1 MKPRRVMVKLS
12 GEALA
17 GAAGNG
23 LDGPTLTAL
32 ANDLAAAAREGVGV
46 AIVVG
51 GGNFFRG
58 VSGLAKGL
66 DRPSADSIGILGT
79 VMNALA
85 LEHAIEA
92 AGAPARAMSA
102 VPMPSLC
109 ESYARRRALDH
120 LSHGKVVVL
129 GGGTGNPYFTTD
141 TGAALRAAELD
152 CDLLLKATQVDG
164 VYSADPKRDQH
175 AKRFERLTHDEA
187 IRLDLKVMDTAAF
200 ALAREAGLTIGVFSI
215 ATPGAL
221 AAVLR
226 GEGRATYVV
235 P

>member
-1 MKPRRVMVKLS
+1 MKAKRVLVKLS

-17 GAAGNG
+17 GGKGSG
-23 LDGPTLTAL
+23 LDGSTLTEL
-32 ANDLAAAAREGVGV
+32 AIEIASAATKGLEI

-58 VSGLAKGL
+58 VSGLSKGL

-102 VPMPSLC
+102 IAMPALC
-109 ESYARRRALDH
+109 ESYARRRAVDH
-120 LSHGKVVVL
+120 LSHGKVVIL

-164 VYSADPKRDQH
+164 VYSADPKKDPS

-200 ALAREAGLTIGVFSI
+200 ALAREAGLSIAVFSI
-215 ATPGAL
+215 AEPGEL
-221 AAVLR
+221 ARVLR